1 MLLCLEAKRAMQRCE
16 ALAWGHPQGGGRG
29 SLRRASR
36 ALGFES
42 LSRLFRAARPVGR
55 ARTTRSPLF
64 FSLRQFEGSIFNNAL
79 AAREVFDSFSEQGS
93 HARLGSQRVRRC
105 AGFGHVQS
113 LVANALHNLEYIG
126 AHVNGHGREER
137 TEPAPRMNRDWERH
151 DGLSYIQ
158 WVRKT
163 VGVWFQKK
171 SCSLRDN
178 VNMAASKASYMVQKR
193 VMSL

>member
-1 MLLCLEAKRAMQRCE
+1 MSDSGRPPTGKRA
-16 ALAWGHPQGGGRG
+16 RG
-29 SLRRASR
+29 QVYRASR

-55 ARTTRSPLF
+55 ARTTGSPLL
-64 FSLRQFEGSIFNNAL
+64 SLRQFEDAIFHNAF
-79 AAREVFDSFSEQGS
+79 AAREVFDRFSKQGS
-93 HARLGSQRVRRC
+93 HARLGSQRARRR

-113 LVANALHNLEYIG
+113 LVANALHNLEYLG
-126 AHVNGHGREER
+126 AHVDGHGREER

-163 VGVWFQKK
+163 VGGWFQKK